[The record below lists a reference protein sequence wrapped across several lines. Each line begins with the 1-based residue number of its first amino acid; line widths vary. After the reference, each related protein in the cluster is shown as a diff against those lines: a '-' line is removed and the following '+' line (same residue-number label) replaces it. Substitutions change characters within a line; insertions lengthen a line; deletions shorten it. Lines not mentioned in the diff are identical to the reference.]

1 MKQAYQWSNSYSSGQ
16 GLLEVIVAIGIIT
29 ASTVTTVALIINTM
43 IVSNISQQQIIAI
56 NLAREGVEI
65 IRGIRDTNWLQVDA
79 GILSARWNA
88 GLAHEDNKDYTAIPT
103 FSKDDGKWSVD
114 FAADGFTDEATT
126 LWIDNNGFYNQFQD
140 ISLVPNTYS
149 ILKQYQRLLTILP
162 ICRDSS
168 NNEEIATEGQNCDN
182 FRNPGDFIQVGVEVH
197 SDVQWTEHGKIHTT
211 QLVDTLFDWK
221 T

>member
-1 MKQAYQWSNSYSSGQ
+1 MKQICTNNNHHIKGQ

-65 IRGIRDTNWLQVDA
+65 VREIRDTNWLQVDA
-79 GILSARWNA
+79 GIPNARWNA
-88 GLAHEDNKDYTAIPT
+88 GLAEEDNKDYTAIPT
-103 FSKDDGKWSVD
+103 FSQETGLWSVN
-114 FAADGFTDEATT
+114 FTADGFTNEATT

-140 ISLVPNTYS
+140 SVPGSYN
-149 ILKQYQRLLTILP
+149 ILRQYQRLLTLLP
-162 ICRDSS
+162 ICRDSDE
-168 NNEEIATEGQNCDN
+168 NEEIAPDGQNCDY
-182 FRNPGDFIQVGVEVH
+182 FGNPGDFIQVGVEVH
-197 SDVQWTEHGKIHTT
+197 SNVQWTEHGKIHTT